1 MKMNVFIMPKEQS
14 DGRISSAMAKKGRMK
29 FNSFWSQI
37 YAIGTMPVRLL
48 LALNLVL
55 LMPITL
61 MAEQNNPQQEDL
73 VTLKFR
79 GESLSE
85 ALRQIDHAQSE
96 KNIFFLFDDLEMF
109 SVTTNID
116 HLPVREA
123 VHKVCGT
130 YPVQITEVRDAIFV
144 EYVPKTVHLNP
155 VMVNGARLPLPTML
169 TADSV
174 PDVMADLQQYA
185 RHIVYFNRVCPQ
197 EKVYLHLDN
206 TAYFQGE
213 TIWYAANVV
222 NASTGTEATSK
233 VLYVELLSPTG
244 VILQQ
249 QKLKVVDG
257 RCHGSFPLVD
267 ASVEEA
273 VNLRGVVGYPS
284 GYYQIRAYTRAQ
296 LNFDEAGIFSRVIP
310 VYRAPEQEG
319 LYDDPIISNYE
330 GGERE
335 RPDLPRSEQPK
346 AVNIAF
352 YPEGGHLIEGLKCR
366 VAFKITDENGMGM
379 DVDAIVDADDKPID
393 TTPMHKG
400 MGAFNIVPRKG
411 TERIAVVKNGRRH
424 TFALPA
430 AEKKGCT
437 VRLDALKPGIAYVAL
452 VGRDMKPG
460 ELLGYT
466 LTTSGRVVACDTVKL
481 KDTGNEQAGLVT
493 LSKTGMPTGVYQF
506 TLFNATG
513 AILAQRLFFIDNGIT
528 TVPVSIQQT
537 KPDLQ
542 PFDSITLN
550 LQTAKPATFSLA
562 VRDAADYGTV
572 YSDDIRTYML
582 LSSELKGLIE
592 EPQWYFERLS
602 DYQTNRLADNSPV
615 SEPNPEHSSASL
627 KSVSL
632 QSKEEAL
639 DVLMMV
645 QGWTRYN
652 WRQMAGAEPF
662 EVRHYTEEQLVVD
675 GWAFSRILEK
685 PLTNTQIDAQLYSP
699 DRKLV
704 QKASVVTDSLGY
716 WSIGVDDYIGDWDL
730 FLSAQQLKRRGV
742 PAIYRDNATTRIRL
756 ERSSRPKVTPFHP
769 EDIFLPRYTNPYP
782 TIFSWQKDLLPK
794 VDIFKEPGYS
804 DRFQKSRG
812 DTTYF
817 IDEVVIEGERR
828 YIDYN
833 RFRAFD
839 AHKDTEMDLD
849 EGMYTNN
856 VAGYLESKGYSLQ
869 YQYGNTTDGR
879 HLNNNETGFIT
890 IVHVDLETHRTVWR
904 VEYPDSALKLH
915 EGNYYWQIGEG
926 MLRAYDFNR
935 DFTKYGIDGRSLA
948 TGGIFPERTIGGVWD
963 IDMEYVKSVLV
974 FGYEPGHRYEEVV
987 VYLKGIDEFKP
998 RTKRSRETIFTGY
1011 TPVVEF
1017 YAPSYPKGPIE
1028 GDKDYRRTIYW
1039 NPEVT
1044 TDASGHAKV
1053 SFYNNGYSRALTISA
1068 EGLTPDGIPI
1078 INK

>member
-1 MKMNVFIMPKEQS
+1 MRKNLFI
-14 DGRISSAMAKKGRMK
+14 A
-29 FNSFWSQI
+29 F
-37 YAIGTMPVRLL
+37 
-48 LALNLVL
+48 ALMVL
-55 LMPITL
+55 TQAASLT
-61 MAEQNNPQQEDL
+61 AQEVSL
-73 VTLKFR
+73 TFH

-96 KNIFFLFDDLEMF
+96 KHILFLFDELEMF
-109 SVTTNID
+109 SVTTRID

-123 VHKVCGT
+123 VRKVCGN

-174 PDVMADLQQYA
+174 PGVMADLQQYA

-213 TIWYAANVV
+213 TIWYAANVI
-222 NASTGTEATSK
+222 NATTGGEAASK

-267 ASVEEA
+267 AGVEEA

-310 VYRAPEQEG
+310 VYRAPDFEG
-319 LYDDPIISNYE
+319 LYDDPIITNYE
-330 GGERE
+330 GGERA

-346 AVNIAF
+346 AVNVAF
-352 YPEGGHLIEGLKCR
+352 FPEGGHLIEGLSCR
-366 VAFKITDENGMGM
+366 VAFKITDENGMGL
-379 DVDAIVDADDKPID
+379 DVDGIFDANDKALV

-400 MGAFNIVPRKG
+400 MGAFVLVPHKGKEQIV
-411 TERIAVVKNGRRH
+411 VVKNGKRH
-424 TFALPA
+424 TFTLPA

-437 VRLDALKPGIAYVAL
+437 VRLDALKPDIAYVAL
-452 VGRDMKPG
+452 AGRDMKPG

-466 LTTSGRVVACDTVKL
+466 LTTSGRVVACDTVRL
-481 KDTGNEQAGLVT
+481 KDTGNEQAGLIT

-506 TLFNATG
+506 TLYNASG

-528 TVPVSIQQT
+528 TVPISIQQT

-550 LQTAKPATFSLA
+550 LQTAKPVTFSLA
-562 VRDAADYGTV
+562 VRDAADYGTA

-716 WSIGVDDYIGDWDL
+716 WSIGLDDYMGDWDL

-817 IDEVVIEGERR
+817 IDEVVIEGKRR

-879 HLNNNETGFIT
+879 HLNNNETGFMT

-948 TGGIFPERTIGGVWD
+948 TGGIFPEGTIGGVWD

-998 RTKRSRETIFTGY
+998 RTKRSRETTFTGY

-1017 YAPSYPKGPIE
+1017 YAPSYLKGPIE